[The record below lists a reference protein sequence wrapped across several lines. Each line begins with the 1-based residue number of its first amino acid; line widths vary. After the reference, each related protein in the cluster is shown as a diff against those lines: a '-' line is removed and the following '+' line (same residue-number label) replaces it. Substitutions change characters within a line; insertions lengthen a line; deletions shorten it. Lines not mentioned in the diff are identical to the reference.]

1 MEVARTAAPMRTGV
15 DDDLPSYS
23 SSVGNVGEQAAEA
36 LQSMEV
42 DEEDE
47 GIADTGD
54 RFRNT
59 VLPAES
65 WSFGNLES
73 TSAQPGSDPDE
84 AIYDDDSTK
93 AVSPTSDSDRNIDD
107 YTDDNEGQG
116 DDRRLPTLIQ
126 DEGTTSGAFGSYRSG
141 STPQQDIPPLIESDD
156 DPAVAEVRV
165 VEGDE
170 MFTSQD

>member
-23 SSVGNVGEQAAEA
+23 SSVGNIGDRAAEA

-59 VLPAES
+59 VLPVAG
-65 WSFGNLES
+65 WSFANLES
-73 TSAQPGSDPDE
+73 IATPGSDQEDE

-107 YTDDNEGQG
+107 YIDDNEGQG
-116 DDRRLPTLIQ
+116 DERRLPTLIQ

-141 STPQQDIPPLIESDD
+141 STPLQDIPPLIESYE